1 MSVAHSERAHAV
13 LSASGSKRWMSCT
26 PSAQLEQ
33 LFPNS
38 TSEFAEEGTAAH
50 ELSELH
56 LGLYLGEISKRAFN
70 KKLKEQQAGKYYSQ
84 SMSDYVHQY
93 VDKVIERINEARMRS
108 KDTIVLIEQRLDY
121 SAWVPEG
128 FGTGDVVIISDGIME
143 IIDLKY
149 GKGVPVSAKANTQM
163 RLYGLGALNL
173 FGFLYDIE
181 TVRMTIVQPRLDSIS
196 TDEITAEGLLL
207 WAESEVKPLAEKA
220 NAGEGEFSPGE
231 HCRFCRAKAICR
243 ARAEA
248 NLEMAKY
255 EFREPTLLT
264 YEEIGEILAQ
274 ADELQKWAADVQ
286 AYAFNQA
293 EKHGVK
299 FPGWKL
305 VEGRSNRKY
314 ADKDTV
320 TEVLLA
326 EGLSEDVIY
335 EPKSILGISAMEKAI
350 GKKLFN
356 QLLGEHVIKPVGKPT
371 LVPESDSRPEL
382 STAASAKADFADD

>member
-1 MSVAHSERAHAV
+1 MSVAHSERAHAI

-33 LFPNS
+33 QFPNT

-56 LGLYLGEISKRAFN
+56 LGIYLGEINKRTFN

-84 SMSDYVHQY
+84 SMSDYVHSY
-93 VDKVIERINEARMRS
+93 VDTVIERINEARARS
-108 KDTIVLIEQRLDY
+108 KDAIVLIEQRLDY
-121 SAWVPEG
+121 SAWVPQG
-128 FGTGDVVIISDGIME
+128 FGTGDVVIIADGIME
-143 IIDLKY
+143 IVDLKF
-149 GKGVPVSAKANTQM
+149 GKGVPVSAEDNSQM

-196 TDEITAEGLLL
+196 TDELTTMDLLL
-207 WAESEVKPLAEKA
+207 WAENEVKPLAEKA
-220 NAGEGEFSPGE
+220 NAGEGEFVAGD

-243 ARAEA
+243 ARTEA

-264 YEEIGEILAQ
+264 HEEIGEILAQ

-293 EKHGVK
+293 EKHGVT

-305 VEGRSNRKY
+305 VEGRSNRQY
-314 ADKDTV
+314 TDKDAVVHT
-320 TEVLLA
+320 LLA
-326 EGLSEDVIY
+326 EGFGEEIIY
-335 EPKSILGISAMEKAI
+335 APKTILGISALEKAI
-350 GKKLFN
+350 GKKIFS
-356 QLLGEHVIKPVGKPT
+356 QLLSGHVVKPAGKPT

-382 STAASAKADFADD
+382 SSTASAKADFTDE